1 MEDIVAIAGFFV
13 TVIVVTLGFPLV
25 RSWTRRREM
34 EPPRILFQLEERLS
48 RMESSIEAM
57 AVEIERV
64 SEGQRFVTKLL
75 AEREPARAALPP
87 DRS

>member
-1 MEDIVAIAGFFV
+1 MEDIVAIAGFFA
-13 TVIVVTLGFPLV
+13 TVIIVTLGFPLV

-34 EPPRILFQLEERLS
+34 EPPRVVFEIEQRLS
-48 RMESSIEAM
+48 RMETAIESM

-75 AEREPARAALPP
+75 ADREQSRSLPSERP
-87 DRS
+87 